1 VATNQTRLWQTP
13 RVVPGI
19 VYEDVPEAIE
29 WLTRAFGF
37 RERRSAR
44 LTGNG
49 FILTWMEVGDGL
61 IGISSSGGHDVYS
74 PKSVGKVTQS
84 VKVYVDD
91 VDRHFELAKAA
102 GARIVTEID
111 EGFWGGRYYRALDPE
126 GHLWEFSQ
134 IGRELA
140 AEDWKLPP
148 GIKMG
153 V

>member
-1 VATNQTRLWQTP
+1 MRLWQTP

-19 VYEDVPEAIE
+19 VYEDVPKAIE
-29 WLTRAFGF
+29 WLSHAFGL

-44 LTGNG
+44 LTGKG
-49 FILTWMEVGDGL
+49 FMLTWMEAGDGL
-61 IGISSSGGHDVYS
+61 IGISSSGGHDVHS
-74 PKSVGKVTQS
+74 PKSVGKTTAS
-84 VKVYVDD
+84 LKIYVDD
-91 VDRHFELAKAA
+91 VDRHFEQAKAA
-102 GARIVTEID
+102 GAKVITEIT
-111 EGFWGGRYYRALDPE
+111 EGFWGGRYYRATDLE

-140 AEDWKLPP
+140 AEDWKVPP